1 MLEIFE
7 YLLYFL
13 STGTPI
19 PLLIH
24 VLFFCECGSN
34 YNDVP
39 RRFSRTSQPFS
50 VNSDQTSIFH
60 VQSNFT
66 SVIFFSSNISC
77 VSYRFQGAVKRKHNA
92 KIFLK

>member
-1 MLEIFE
+1 MSEILE

-13 STGTPI
+13 GTGMPI

-39 RRFSRTSQPFS
+39 RRFSHTSQPFS

-66 SVIFFSSNISC
+66 SVFFSSYISC
-77 VSYRFQGAVKRKHNA
+77 ISYRFHGAVKRKHNA
-92 KIFLK
+92 KICLK